1 MREARHEQFR
11 CVRHPSP
18 KPPPPSDPRE
28 PNLFFLKPKLV
39 KNGTSLSPWFTGNL
53 LEQCP
58 LPVSRAHGIPGTGP
72 EHNRP
77 DDWIVV
83 KDAHPA
89 LISRALFQAAR
100 TKRESRKRDPSEYSY
115 RTGHGAHSTFLL
127 TGLIRCLHCGHT
139 WQGYTTNKGRKRT
152 DGTAVKTLGYAC
164 GGYVTKGKSCCQRVV
179 LPACV
184 EAS

>member
-1 MREARHEQFR
+1 M
-11 CVRHPSP
+11 
-18 KPPPPSDPRE
+18 
-28 PNLFFLKPKLV
+28 
-39 KNGTSLSPWFTGNL
+39 
-53 LEQCP
+53 
-58 LPVSRAHGIPGTGP
+58 SRAHGIPGTGP

-89 LISRALFQAAR
+89 LISRTLFQAAR